1 MANKDVII
9 ACDFGTREETLAF
22 LDRFTAE
29 KPYVKIGMELFYGEG
44 PQIVREVKARGHRV
58 FLDLK
63 LHDIPNTVRRAMKNL
78 AKLGVD
84 MTNVHA
90 AGTIEMME
98 AAKAGLEEGAAGR
111 RPLLIPAP
119 MGEVVTRYAANA
131 RAAGLD
137 GVVCSPLEAALVKG
151 SFSGGF
157 LAVTPGIRYPDARA
171 DDQARVTIPARAREL
186 GADYIVV
193 GRPVTA
199 ADDPGGAY
207 RRVRFDFLGE

>member
-1 MANKDVII
+1 
-9 ACDFGTREETLAF
+9 
-22 LDRFTAE
+22 
-29 KPYVKIGMELFYGEG
+29 
-44 PQIVREVKARGHRV
+44 
-58 FLDLK
+58 
-63 LHDIPNTVRRAMKNL
+63 
-78 AKLGVD
+78 
-84 MTNVHA
+84 
-90 AGTIEMME
+90 MME

-111 RPLLIPAP
+111 RPLLIAVTQLTSTSEPRMREELLIPAP

-171 DDQARVTIPARAREL
+171 DDQARVTTPARAREL

-199 ADDPGGAY
+199 ADDPVGAY